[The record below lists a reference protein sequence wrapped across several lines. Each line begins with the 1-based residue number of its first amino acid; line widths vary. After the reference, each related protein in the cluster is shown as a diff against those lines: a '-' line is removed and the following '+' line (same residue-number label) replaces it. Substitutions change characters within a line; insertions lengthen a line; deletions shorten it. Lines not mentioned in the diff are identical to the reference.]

1 MLGCSLK
8 ISSIDRILWSIII
21 FFLVWQV
28 FLAPYTI
35 ISNLALTCLYIC
47 NYRKLSPKERKIEL
61 ALLCGISCL
70 IGYSFIMQNE
80 ISLIFRFA
88 LILFFVLGA
97 YLIRLN
103 YKICL

>member
-61 ALLCGISCL
+61 ALFVWDFLSH
-70 IGYSFIMQNE
+70 
-80 ISLIFRFA
+80 R
-88 LILFFVLGA
+88 LFLYNA
-97 YLIRLN
+97 
-103 YKICL
+103 K